1 MEPIIAIKRII
12 PIIIKEYKNSVYKIE
27 PIIIISLKY
36 NILKLV
42 VVSLKLFTK
51 SLKKESIWKKKKNS
65 IKPTK

>member
-51 SLKKESIWKKKKNS
+51 SLKKESI
-65 IKPTK
+65 